1 MWAASPRSRTSVPT
15 ASSCW
20 AAEDSKFSGRAAS
33 PNSPCPR
40 AESPAESPSSGAPSG
55 CCTASLARGRG
66 TDANGSPWSTN
77 GCFALVFQIKFPCSK
92 PLRGGSSGQG
102 SPSQHALNPQTS
114 FNPGVGTSKAT
125 NGCGASAESGSGLPA
140 ERWRPRP
147 RRVGSCARG
156 MFQWGSADPTS
167 CFACCGTE
175 PPAPSAKSCATAST
189 KASGLTLEWRAA
201 SPFRGCLQAGIR

>member
-15 ASSCW
+15 AWSCW
-20 AAEDSKFSGRAAS
+20 AAEDFKFSGRAAS
-33 PNSPCPR
+33 PKSLCPR
-40 AESPAESPSSGAPSG
+40 AESPAESPSSDAPSG
-55 CCTASLARGRG
+55 CCTASLVRGRG
-66 TDANGSPWSTN
+66 TGEHGSPSLRN

-92 PLRGGSSGQG
+92 PPRGGSSGRG

-114 FNPGVGTSKAT
+114 FNPGAGTSKAT
-125 NGCGASAESGSGLPA
+125 NGYGASAESGCGPPA

-167 CFACCGTE
+167 
-175 PPAPSAKSCATAST
+175 
-189 KASGLTLEWRAA
+189 
-201 SPFRGCLQAGIR
+201 